1 MWHSVSG
8 LEVDLGH
15 ISFNQVMDI
24 FWNIIIIN
32 IINYFKS
39 CVFLL
44 GKIADCSSFFQLC
57 VKNVFTFSGIKD
69 WKRVKFL
76 TKGLFSWR
84 WKTADRWGNMWLVT
98 PPIM

>member
-1 MWHSVSG
+1 
-8 LEVDLGH
+8 
-15 ISFNQVMDI
+15 MDI
-24 FWNIIIIN
+24 FWNIIIINIIIIIIN

-44 GKIADCSSFFQLC
+44 GKVADCSSFFQLC

-69 WKRVKFL
+69 WKRVKVL
-76 TKGLFSWR
+76 IKGLFSWR

>member
-1 MWHSVSG
+1 
-8 LEVDLGH
+8 
-15 ISFNQVMDI
+15 MDI
-24 FWNIIIIN
+24 FWNIIIIIIIINIIIIIIIN

-44 GKIADCSSFFQLC
+44 GKVADCSSFFQLC

-69 WKRVKFL
+69 WKRVKVL
-76 TKGLFSWR
+76 IKGLFSWR